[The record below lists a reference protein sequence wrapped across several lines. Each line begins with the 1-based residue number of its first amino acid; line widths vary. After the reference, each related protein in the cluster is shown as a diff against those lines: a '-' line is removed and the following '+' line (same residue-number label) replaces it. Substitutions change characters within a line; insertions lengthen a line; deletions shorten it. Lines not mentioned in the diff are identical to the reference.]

1 MPLQSSTDCGSETTK
16 LFGLINGLRAIFHPD
31 FDLSELPAHVY
42 LRSVHNI
49 SIERS
54 WLRLRLDW
62 SDNVV
67 MFFKGIEDGLY
78 NLSDPDQYELGQWLW
93 LKLLRADLAVYMDF
107 RSGATTCKDKAKAG
121 SSGMSRNEAFSM
133 PENWGGRN
141 CLLPIDVNVIREI
154 KEAMGGD
161 ALLEFTTPEFAA
173 RAQAAYD
180 TLAISELTLANVW
193 HIFEALRP
201 LVLA

>member
-1 MPLQSSTDCGSETTK
+1 MFIC
-16 LFGLINGLRAIFHPD
+16 
-31 FDLSELPAHVY
+31 SELC
-42 LRSVHNI
+42 
-49 SIERS
+49 
-54 WLRLRLDW
+54 
-62 SDNVV
+62 
-67 MFFKGIEDGLY
+67 
-78 NLSDPDQYELGQWLW
+78 QWLW
-93 LKLLRADLAVYMDF
+93 PKLLRADLAEYMDF
-107 RSGATTCKDKAKAG
+107 RNGATMRKDKAKAG
-121 SSGMSRNEAFSM
+121 PSGMSRNEAFSM

-141 CLLPIDVNVIREI
+141 CLLPVNVNVIREI

-173 RAQAAYD
+173 CAQAAYD